1 MSATDVPPD
10 AGVAQSRSP
19 TWVGAQVL
27 EPAVARVRVRV
38 RIRVN
43 LSIQGEQATQG

>member
-38 RIRVN
+38 RVN